1 MYEFNQLKVYN
12 RCSRRKPNKIYSGE
26 NPTMAE
32 KVAKAPL
39 SAEDRLFNKNKWL
52 FSVSGIGRD
61 MSYQLISSFLLTYI
75 QFGMTLSIAQFT
87 TISLLI
93 GIAGRI
99 WDAVN
104 DPMMGAI
111 IEGTHMKMGKFRPW
125 ILIGAVLT
133 GVTIVAMFNV
143 QSLSGWSFVIYM
155 AVMYLIWESAFTM
168 NDIGYWSMLASLSS
182 KKEQRNSAT
191 MLTVVFA
198 GVGAF
203 IAQGGISFLYPGNVL
218 QAFSW
223 ISIAIAAIF
232 VAMQVIM
239 VLFIK
244 ERPRAAMEV
253 NEKVSLKQMWNTI
266 KRNDQVLW
274 MTLSMLFYNVGSSML
289 VGLAY
294 NLYYLEIGYDG
305 LAIVFI
311 AIFGVF
317 NIGAQV
323 FYPKLSQKLG
333 RKKLQTL
340 SVILACVGY
349 IGVALLGWTSVLP
362 FNLVTLSI
370 FGVFVFVG
378 QAWYYMG
385 CIINMTNC
393 VEYNEYKHG
402 ERNEAVVSTLRP
414 FMVKFADALKYGIV
428 TLVLTV
434 SLVYGLSQNISTMEV
449 QKGHFDRM
457 ETGVQQAEYLTGLK
471 AVYDKYKVLPSKDSA
486 DYQKQ
491 IEAINAEI
499 DAMNGLHGK
508 QIDVNYLSSLG
519 DTYIVGKKVIRSGFL
534 IFTPEESEIVFA
546 YKVSELD
553 EAKIAEIQAF
563 KTADN
568 SANSCTL
575 TISSGEMVTTGGK
588 TIKAFNAANQNF
600 KETRT
605 IGMRLWV
612 RAAVTLVPVV
622 CLLISLFV
630 QNKKFF
636 IDEKYYDMMLAEI
649 AKRSGTEECIVT
661 PASEAEV
668 SAEESL

>member
-32 KVAKAPL
+32 NVAKAPL

-198 GVGAF
+198 GIGAF

-323 FYPKLSQKLG
+323 FYPKLSQKFG

-457 ETGVQQAEYLTGLK
+457 ETGVQQAEYLTRLK